1 MTVVADIWLDL
12 VCVAAI
18 AGSIG
23 GIGVGLLACLLR
35 EGAIAA
41 RLIDRIPQG
50 PEEAPGRGMG
60 QRPMVGLCRA
70 TCPVALGGECL
81 ARRADHASDA
91 SVTGG
96 DAGRWGKH
104 GAGPRP
110 AAPASPRPHSR
121 LGNTVPQAPPAGVLG
136 AGGGGSG
143 GKQGFPEDSA
153 SLPLYLAPLLVLGAC
168 GDESGGKHGFPED
181 SALPPALEPTSS
193 GSPNTVPVGD

>member
-1 MTVVADIWLDL
+1 MDADFAMDVIW
-12 VCVAAI
+12 CAAA
-18 AGSIG
+18 AGALG
-23 GIGVGLLACLLR
+23 GIGAGLVAGLVT
-35 EGAIAA
+35 EAA
-41 RLIDRIPQG
+41 RAMRLIDRIPQG

-70 TCPVALGGECL
+70 TCPVASGGECP

-96 DAGRWGKH
+96 DAGRWDEH

-110 AAPASPRPHSR
+110 ASPAHPQPYSR
-121 LGNTVPQAPPAGVLG
+121 LKNNVPQALPPGVLG

-193 GSPNTVPVGD
+193 GFPNTVPVGD